1 MTFTTCCTN
10 YINFNYFLRTLQ
22 VTRISIHKHLFIS
35 LFLFTVTTG
44 LFRETFSNIHYWG
57 IFETYSIYFGQ
68 GPKEFFGKVTYH
80 QNNQHFDMTFSYGAV
95 LLEKCFCRVQ
105 VNAMAIVSNTS
116 YQPTKK
122 YDQVLL
128 PHLEIRSG
136 NSFLQQV
143 GVVHVHGIIDSNSI
157 LQNSLWC
164 RFLIILT
171 KYFRL
176 TNYTWMW

>member
-1 MTFTTCCTN
+1 
-10 YINFNYFLRTLQ
+10 
-22 VTRISIHKHLFIS
+22 
-35 LFLFTVTTG
+35 
-44 LFRETFSNIHYWG
+44 
-57 IFETYSIYFGQ
+57 
-68 GPKEFFGKVTYH
+68 
-80 QNNQHFDMTFSYGAV
+80 MTFSFGAF

-105 VNAMAIVSNTS
+105 VNAMAIYLNISHPPK
-116 YQPTKK
+116 QKK
-122 YDQVLL
+122 CNQVLL

>member
-1 MTFTTCCTN
+1 MQWPL
-10 YINFNYFLRTLQ
+10 YL
-22 VTRISIHKHLFIS
+22 
-35 LFLFTVTTG
+35 
-44 LFRETFSNIHYWG
+44 
-57 IFETYSIYFGQ
+57 
-68 GPKEFFGKVTYH
+68 
-80 QNNQHFDMTFSYGAV
+80 
-95 LLEKCFCRVQ
+95 
-105 VNAMAIVSNTS
+105 NTS
-116 YQPTKK
+116 YQPTEK